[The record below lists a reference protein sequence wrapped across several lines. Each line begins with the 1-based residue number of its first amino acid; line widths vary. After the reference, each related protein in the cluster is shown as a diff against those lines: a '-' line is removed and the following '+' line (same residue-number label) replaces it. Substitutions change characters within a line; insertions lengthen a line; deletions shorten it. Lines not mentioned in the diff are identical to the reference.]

1 MTESAIKRNYKRRS
15 GSTPRVL
22 ANLGLGVLGTV
33 TLAAY
38 SSFARPIWIDEFLH
52 YALGAIPSD
61 EILSVLYESTGPNV
75 NHGQTGL
82 YMYFD
87 YWLLQ
92 MFGASLF
99 WLRFPSLVAAAIM
112 LASAVYFLRVK
123 GFGYFWQYLVLLAF
137 GAQSMLMHFAGEA
150 RPYIWLA
157 STAIATLAYYQTPL
171 SRRNRLPVMLVGAYG
186 VLFGAIAHP
195 YYIVFFVLI
204 AAFSLWTDFYVE
216 RNRLDLRGY
225 LTFLNPY
232 LVIPGALLFLVIG
245 SLTWLRGNPVFERS
259 AWDLLG
265 PIGALREGINGHFG
279 MFVWTRE
286 IPPNYIVLFFVGLL
300 VVLLLFRLAS
310 WSREATASFV
320 LIGLG
325 IGTTVGISVISA
337 ISSYWILSR
346 QWVGGMA
353 ITTIGVVWFLAVV
366 YRRADVNGVKS
377 IKLIAVGLS
386 AYISLVG
393 IFQIWGSMTQIAS
406 WISTQN
412 EILTADGIALDIEIA
427 ESKINSVDS
436 DIDWVDAANLNII
449 QGNEV
454 WPGFAEY
461 YAGYRRLK
469 DVIPRY

>member
-1 MTESAIKRNYKRRS
+1 MITESTFKRSHTRRS
-15 GSTPRVL
+15 VSKPRVL

-33 TLAAY
+33 ILAAY
-38 SSFARPIWIDEFLH
+38 SSFARPIWLDEFLH
-52 YALGAIPSD
+52 FAFGAIPSD
-61 EILSVLYESTGPNV
+61 EILSVIYESTGPNV
-75 NHGQTGL
+75 NHGQTGV
-82 YMYFD
+82 YIYFD

-92 MFGASLF
+92 IFGSSLF

-137 GAQSMLMHFAGEA
+137 GAQSILMYFTGEA

-171 SRRNRLPVMLVGAYG
+171 SRRNRLPVMLLGGYG

-195 YYIVFFVLI
+195 YYVVFFVLI
-204 AAFSLWTDFYVE
+204 AAFSLWTQLYVG
-216 RNRLDLRGY
+216 RNRLNLRGY
-225 LTFLNPY
+225 ITFLNPY
-232 LVIPGALLFLVIG
+232 LVIPGAALFLVIG
-245 SLTWLRGNPVFERS
+245 SLTWLRGNPAFDRS

-286 IPPNYIVLFFVGLL
+286 IPPNYIVLFFVASLS
-300 VVLLLFRLAS
+300 VLLLFRLAS

-325 IGTTVGISVISA
+325 IGTTVSVSVISA

-353 ITTIGVVWFLAVV
+353 MTTLGVVWLLAIIF
-366 YRRADVNGVKS
+366 RSADLNGVRS

-386 AYISLVG
+386 AYIVFVG
-393 IFQIWGSMTQIAS
+393 TLQIWGSVNQIAS
-406 WISTQN
+406 WVNTQN
-412 EILTADGIALDIEIA
+412 EILTRDGIALDVDIA
-427 ESKINSVDS
+427 ELKINSLES
-436 DIDWVDAANLNII
+436 DLDLVDAANLNII

-461 YAGYRRLK
+461 YAGYRR
-469 DVIPRY
+469 

>member
-15 GSTPRVL
+15 VSKPRVL
-22 ANLGLGVLGTV
+22 ANIGLGVLGTV
-33 TLAAY
+33 ILAAY

-52 YALGAIPSD
+52 FALGALPSD
-61 EILSVLYESTGPNV
+61 EILSVIYESTGPNV
-75 NHGQTGL
+75 NHGQTGI

-92 MFGASLF
+92 LFGANLF

-137 GAQSMLMHFAGEA
+137 SAQTTLMHFTGDA

-171 SRRNRLPVMLVGAYG
+171 SRRNRLPVMLLGAYG

-195 YYIVFFVLI
+195 YYIVFFGLI

-232 LVIPGALLFLVIG
+232 LVIPGAALFLVVG
-245 SLTWLRGNPVFERS
+245 SLTWLRGNPAFDRS

-286 IPPNYIVLFFVGLL
+286 IPPNYIVLFFVASLS
-300 VVLLLFRLAS
+300 VLLLFRLAS

-320 LIGLG
+320 LIALG
-325 IGTTVGISVISA
+325 IGTTVGVSVISA
-337 ISSYWILSR
+337 MSSYWILSR

-353 ITTIGVVWFLAVV
+353 ITTLGVLWLVAVI
-366 YRRADVNGVKS
+366 YRSADVNGVRS
-377 IKLIAVGLS
+377 VKLIAIGFS
-386 AYISLVG
+386 AFVAFVG
-393 IFQIWGSMTQIAS
+393 IFQIWGSMNQIAS
-406 WISTQN
+406 WIATQN
-412 EILTADGIALDIEIA
+412 EISTTDGIAGDIDIA
-427 ESKINSVDS
+427 ESKINSLDS

-461 YAGYRRLK
+461 YAGYRR
-469 DVIPRY
+469 